1 MASLTRDKNGSKRIQ
16 FMLAKGDRR
25 TIYLGKVNVKSAEQF
40 LARVEHLIASVQT
53 GTPIDSQTAQWLA
66 GLPDETYAKCV
77 HVGLVESREATTT
90 HTLDSMLDEYF
101 ATMSVKP
108 STRTRYAQTR
118 RLLLEHF
125 NNHRALDSITTRDA
139 DKWRS
144 FLESKQFASA
154 KIARDVSV
162 ARMFFKQAVRWNMI
176 PSNPFEG
183 VRAGAQ
189 TNRARLYY
197 LEPQDALKLID
208 AAPDADWRCIIA
220 LARFGGLRCPSEVL
234 GVRWGDIDWATNRML
249 VRSPKTERHVGKAER
264 FVPLFPELRSVL
276 ISAYELAPEGT
287 EFVVNRYRDTSA
299 NLRTNLNR
307 IITRAGLVA
316 WPRLF
321 NAMRASRATE
331 LASQYPS
338 AVCTA
343 WMGHTQAIAVAHYH
357 MVRDE
362 DFAKAAITP
371 ASNPPSRIAPQI
383 VENDHS
389 DYHSDRAQTSTQQ
402 RSATTSKEWK
412 SESQTQE
419 GSALMPTLA
428 GHCDSLHI
436 PGNRRGGTRTHDISR
451 VRRTL

>member
-16 FMLAKGDRR
+16 FMFAKGDRR
-25 TIYLGKVNVKSAEQF
+25 TIYLGKVNVKIAEQF
-40 LARVEHLIASVQT
+40 QSRIERLIASVQT
-53 GTPIDSQTAQWLA
+53 GTPIDSQTAQWLSS
-66 GLPDETYAKCV
+66 LPDETYSKCV
-77 HVGLVESREATTT
+77 HVGLVESRESTTT
-90 HTLDSMLDEYF
+90 HTLESMLDEYF
-101 ATMSVKP
+101 ATMSVKQ
-108 STRTRYAQTR
+108 STRTRYEQTR

-125 NNHRALDSITTRDA
+125 NKTRALDSITTRDA

-144 FLESKQFASA
+144 FLEAKQYASA

-162 ARMFFKQAVRWNMI
+162 ARMFFKQAVRWDMVS
-176 PSNPFEG
+176 SNPFEG

-197 LEPQDALKLID
+197 LEPQDAIKLID

-234 GVRWGDIDWATNRML
+234 GVRWGDIDWDTNKML
-249 VRSPKTERHVGKAER
+249 VRSPKTERHIGKAER
-264 FVPLFPELRSVL
+264 FVPLFPELRTVL
-276 ISAYELAPEGT
+276 LDAYQHAPEGS
-287 EFVVNRYRDTSA
+287 EYVVNRYRDSSA

-307 IITRAGLVA
+307 IITRAGLIA

-331 LASQYPS
+331 LASQYPA

-343 WMGHTQAIAVAHYH
+343 WMGHTQAIAEAHYH
-357 MVRDE
+357 MVRAE
-362 DFAKAAITP
+362 DFEKAATTP
-371 ASNPPSRIAPQI
+371 ASSPRPSNTTKLTQ
-383 VENDHS
+383 NDHS
-389 DYHSDRAQTSTQQ
+389 DHHSDYAQSTTQQ
-402 RSATTSKEWK
+402 QSATTRNAWRTG
-412 SESQTQE
+412 SQTQE

-428 GHCDSLHI
+428 GHCDSLLL
-436 PGNRRGGTRTHDISR
+436 PDNGRGGTRTHDISR